1 MAGTPNVTVLS
12 GNRVEVR
19 FDDVIVGMAQTL
31 RANDDYGP
39 QEVSGIGDI
48 HVKEW
53 VPSLARHTLTA
64 SVIQLKKESL
74 ESLGLAT
81 ENGKAMLAGLVF
93 DIAIVSKDAPYQV
106 LRTYQGCS
114 FASGDVEVTKHAIII
129 RNGTWMAL
137 DVVGTFI

>member
-1 MAGTPNVTVLS
+1 MTTPNVTVLS

-19 FDDVIVGMAQTL
+19 MDNITVGMVQSI

-53 VPSLARHTLTA
+53 VPSLARHTITA
-64 SVIQLKKESL
+64 TVVQLKKESL

-81 ENGKAMLAGLVF
+81 ENGKSVLNGLVF
-93 DIAIVSKDAPYQV
+93 DFAIISKDSPFQA

-137 DVVGTFI
+137 DVSGSYI